1 MKMMP
6 LRYSISSWRQ
16 LVDVKSN
23 NDPRLKILI
32 ADFMHNNELR
42 GFRISITH
50 PDFGVLFSYVLD
62 ARGTFITQER
72 YTHNRIPDLSNELLL
87 KELER
92 YGFYVVYRPEKD
104 LQGSQISYLMNL
116 QKLCFDKIRILNVWS
131 IGEGDAKNYTS
142 YVVGF
147 QSDKLRDWLNMSY
160 SPSIKDF
167 KSALLD
173 GTAINLT
180 DISKTKRF
188 DWSWL
193 TYAANIDDIIR
204 DNTRDNVY
212 TTNGQGGDYDW

>member
-23 NDPRLKILI
+23 NDPELKILV
-32 ADFMHNNELR
+32 ADFIGDYELQ

-50 PDFGVLFSYVLD
+50 PKYGVLFSYVLD
-62 ARGTFITQER
+62 ARGTFISETP
-72 YTHNRIPDLSNELLL
+72 YTHERPDEIGNEALLR
-87 KELER
+87 ELHR
-92 YGFYVVYRPEKD
+92 YGFEVVYRPERD
-104 LQGSQISYLMNL
+104 LSGDQISYLMNL
-116 QKLCFDKIRILNVWS
+116 KNLCFDKIRMLNVWY
-131 IGEGDAKNYTS
+131 IGEGDQRNYKA
-142 YVVGF
+142 YLVGF
-147 QSDKLRDWLNMSY
+147 QSEKLGDWLNMAY

-180 DISKTKRF
+180 DISRTRRY